1 MPLPFHLPP
10 PGEMRRMDPARD
22 LNAVA
27 TLMEDAFEL
36 KQDPEGH
43 AIIENMRQHAR
54 LLARADSGLLDRMVA
69 RASWADGFVWED
81 EGQLV
86 GNITLIPHMDGLKR
100 VMMIANVSVREDYRG
115 MGIAR
120 QLTEAGIKR
129 CRQLGLK
136 EVFLQVKHNNAA
148 AIQLYQSMG
157 FETLYHVSLWRL
169 RPSATSHQY
178 KSHNTE
184 LSISHRRLSDWPAQK
199 DWLYRLYPQRTRWY
213 ANVPFSALSPAT
225 WLNPFS
231 WPQAMEL
238 SHIALRQGNNL
249 LGILSWQNR
258 LSQTD
263 SLLLALPPDL
273 DKADEDERAR
283 VLLCDFVSNNWRQ
296 NKVNLECPMGFATKG
311 IQDAGF
317 TLAHDLDW
325 MVLTL

>member
-43 AIIENMRQHAR
+43 AIIENMRHHAR
-54 LLARADSGLLDRMVA
+54 LLARADSGLLDRLVA

-81 EGQLV
+81 EGLLV

-100 VMMIANVSVREDYRG
+100 VMMIAKVSVREDYRG

-120 QLTEAGIKR
+120 NLTEAGIQR
-129 CRQLGLK
+129 CQQLGLK
-136 EVFLQVKHNNAA
+136 EVYLQVKHNNTA
-148 AIQLYQSMG
+148 AIKLYRSMD
-157 FETLYHVSLWRL
+157 FETLHHVSLWRL
-169 RPSATSHQY
+169 RSSASSPHFESQDP
-178 KSHNTE
+178 N
-184 LSISHRRLSDWPAQK
+184 LSISRRRLSDWRSQK
-199 DWLYRLYPQRTRWY
+199 DWLSKLYPPRTRWY
-213 ANVPFSALSPAT
+213 ANVSFDALSPAT

-238 SHIALRQGNNL
+238 SHFALRQGDDL
-249 LGILSWQNR
+249 LGVLSWQNR

-273 DKADEDERAR
+273 DKTEENNRVR
-283 VLLCDFVSNNWRQ
+283 VLLRDFVSNYWRQ

-325 MVLTL
+325 MALKL